1 MPDESLNA
9 WLAGVAARAAGLAE
23 RRAGAAEPVRSE
35 ESDRLAQERLD
46 LWLKLVGRGDAKLL
60 DRRLAWEGLDRT
72 TAATWLGG
80 VRAPDGDRPLPAWTA
95 PLRASLEAGFAD
107 ADRAWIDD
115 PARRPA
121 CYLAGQELAFE
132 EVFVPFV
139 VTAGIQARAAVG
151 PAAQLLAPAAWLAL
165 ERHLLAFLSRRS
177 ERALFLEFSIERQAA
192 RFAAQV
198 TGTDPDAVVV
208 PGARDRYRAFVRRL
222 WAERGLLDFLGEYC
236 VLARQLG
243 TLVQLWVEA
252 VAEFLAR
259 LQADLPELRREFC
272 AGREPGL
279 VTELAPFLSDRHF
292 RGRGVMALTFASGDR
307 VVYKPK
313 GLSAET
319 AYYALLDWCN
329 ARRPPLPL
337 KVLRVLD
344 RGTHG
349 WVESVE
355 ALPCAD
361 EAAVRR
367 YYTRAGMFLALAY
380 ALEATDCHYENI
392 IACGEHPMLIDLET
406 LLHGRPRPESGRIE
420 GAHELA
426 SQQMQDSVLRTM
438 FLPRWEFGPNGES
451 YDISGLG
458 GGAGMATPFRTAV
471 WREINTDTMTLAE
484 EPIQTQGDTNTPRLR
499 GEPVRYT
506 DYLPELIA
514 GFTEMYRWVLARR
527 GELLAADGPLERGG
541 LKRQRLRYLLRH
553 TKVYFSLLK
562 NSAQPDRLRD
572 GAAAAIHFDV
582 LARAFLGDERPPA
595 AWPVVAFETAGLM
608 LLDVPFFHAMADS
621 RALHPG
627 TEPPIPDFFLE
638 SGAAALDRRLA
649 LLSEKDLEQQLLFIK
664 SALHAREALAHTLT
678 ARSGRDE
685 QPAPENPPPLTPER
699 CREIADEIGGELARR
714 AVRSESAR
722 SATWVSFEFIESAGR
737 YELLP
742 MGYRLYEGITG
753 PALFLGALAAETGRD
768 DYRGLAGM
776 ALFSLRQGLREAPDK
791 IAAELGVGAGMGLG
805 SIVYALTRL
814 ATSLDQPE
822 LRDDARRAA
831 ALLTPGRIAADRR
844 FDLLFGAAGALL
856 VLLASPDLEP
866 EADWRA
872 RIAACGD
879 HLLKHRA
886 AAANGLR
893 AWPTG
898 DGGALLT
905 GFSHGAAG
913 IAYAL
918 ARAAA
923 VTGREDFLAA
933 AREAVRYENSQFSVE
948 QANWL
953 DHRELPESAA
963 GMPLCSWCHGAP
975 GILLG
980 RAAGLPWLDD
990 GEIRTDLERGAA
1002 AIRAHR
1008 IEFIDQLCCGNLG
1021 RAEIL
1026 GAAGT
1031 LAGRPEWL
1039 EAGRRLSARVAAR
1052 AGRAE
1057 NFGVNWRGGP
1067 FHAGFF
1073 QGVTG
1078 IGYHFLRLAHPERH
1092 PCVLLWQ

>member
-1 MPDESLNA
+1 MPDGSLNA
-9 WLAGVAARAAGLAE
+9 WLAAVAARAASLAE
-23 RRAGAAEPVRSE
+23 RRGGAAEPVRSD
-35 ESDRLAQERLD
+35 ESDRLARERLE
-46 LWLKLVGRGDAKLL
+46 LWLKLVGRGDPKLL
-60 DRRLAWEGLDRT
+60 DRRLAWEGLDRASG
-72 TAATWLGG
+72 AAWLGDM
-80 VRAPDGDRPLPAWTA
+80 RPPAGDRPLPAWTE
-95 PLRASLEAGFAD
+95 PLRAALEAGFAD
-107 ADRAWIDD
+107 PDLAWIDD

-132 EVFVPFV
+132 EVFVPFI
-139 VTAGIQARAAVG
+139 VTATRRVREVAGADAGV
-151 PAAQLLAPAAWLAL
+151 LAPAAWQAL

-198 TGTDPDAVVV
+198 TGQDPDAVVV
-208 PGARDRYRAFVRRL
+208 PGGRDRYRAFVRRL
-222 WAERGLLDFLGEYC
+222 YAGRGLQDFLGEYC

-259 LQADLPELRREFC
+259 LRADLPELQREFC
-272 AGREPGL
+272 AGREPGV
-279 VTELAPFLSDRHF
+279 VTDLAPFLSDRHF
-292 RGRGVMALTFASGDR
+292 RGRGVMALRFAGGDR

-319 AYYALLDWCN
+319 AYYALLEWCN
-329 ARRPPLPL
+329 ARRPPLPF

-349 WVESVE
+349 WVECVE
-355 ALPCAD
+355 PRPCAD

-458 GGAGMATPFRTAV
+458 GGAGMATPFRAAV
-471 WREINTDTMTLAE
+471 WRDLNTDSMALAE
-484 EPIQTQGDTNTPRLR
+484 EPIKTQGDTNLPRLN

-514 GFTEMYRWVLARR
+514 GFTGMYRWLLARR
-527 GELLAADGPLERGG
+527 ADLLAADGPLERGG

-572 GAAAAIHFDV
+572 GAVAAIHFDV

-595 AWPVVAFETAGLM
+595 AWPVVAFEVAGLM
-608 LLDVPFFHAMADS
+608 LLDVPFFHAVADS
-621 RALHPG
+621 RDLYPG
-627 TEPPIPDFFLE
+627 AEPPIPDFFLE

-649 LLSEKDLEQQLLFIK
+649 MLGEKDLEQQLLFLK
-664 SALHAREALAHTLT
+664 SALHAREALAHTLA
-678 ARSGRDE
+678 ARAGRDE
-685 QPAPENPPPLTPER
+685 EPAPENPPPLTSQR
-699 CREIADEIGGELARR
+699 CRELAEEIGAELAQR

-753 PALFLGALAAETGRD
+753 PALFLTALAAETGRD
-768 DYRGLAGM
+768 DYRGLA
-776 ALFSLRQGLREAPDK
+776 AAAVFSLRQGLRDAPAK
-791 IAAELGVGAGMGLG
+791 IAADLGVGAGMGLG
-805 SIVYALTRL
+805 SILYALARL
-814 ATSLDQPE
+814 AAGLDRPE

-831 ALLTPGRIAADRR
+831 ALLSPEAVAADRR

-856 VLLASPDLEP
+856 ALLAVPDLEP

-872 RIAACGD
+872 RMTSCGE
-879 HLLKHRA
+879 HLLRHRVA
-886 AAANGLR
+886 APNGLR

-905 GFSHGAAG
+905 GFSHGTAG

-933 AREAVRYENSQFSVE
+933 AREAVRYENSQYSE
-948 QANWL
+948 AEGNWL
-953 DHRELPESAA
+953 DHRELPAGA
-963 GMPLCSWCHGAP
+963 TGMPLCSWCHGAP

-980 RAAGLPWLDD
+980 RAAGLPWMDD
-990 GEIRTDLERGAA
+990 AEIRADLERGAA
-1002 AIRAHR
+1002 ATRAHR
-1008 IEFIDQLCCGNLG
+1008 LEFIDQLCCGNLG

-1026 GAAGT
+1026 CTAGRI
-1031 LAGRPEWL
+1031 AGRPEWV
-1039 EAGRRLSARVAAR
+1039 EAGRMISARIAAR
-1052 AGRAE
+1052 AGKAG
-1057 NFGVNWRGGP
+1057 NLGVNWRGGP

-1073 QGVTG
+1073 QGLTG
-1078 IGYHFLRLAHPERH
+1078 LGYHFLRLARPERH
-1092 PCVLLWQ
+1092 PCILLWQ